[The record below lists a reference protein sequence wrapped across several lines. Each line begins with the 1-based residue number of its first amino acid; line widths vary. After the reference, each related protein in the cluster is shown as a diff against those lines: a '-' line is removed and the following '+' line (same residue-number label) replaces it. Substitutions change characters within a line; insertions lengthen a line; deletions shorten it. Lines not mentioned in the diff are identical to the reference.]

1 MNDTLESNEH
11 RVNELGKAIE
21 LAYDSILLTKSGNE
35 QEILGKLDEYDL
47 LVDKLIH
54 LTNGNKSAFFTD
66 PMQAEDFKALLGKT
80 THGMTYNDMAEE
92 LGAKFIDGLCGEK
105 S

>member
-105 S
+105 V